1 MHKLYLKPL
10 HYLKLFPVYLLQK
23 PAGYDLRLYGLMP
36 LIGLGTIIKRRCI
49 EIEFWPFIVLFL
61 FSTLMALCFEDWLS
75 ARRSFQTLCMAGFC
89 SYLINYFSHDQLTQ
103 LAKNAIYLLVGYYIY
118 DFSFG
123 VASHVLILQTWHTYF
138 LVPGLLN
145 NPNYTGLLSAGL
157 TIFFG
162 ISKSYRFFFIGL
174 ILVFISQSKTAFFCL
189 LLAIPALFFFNKEN
203 TKLHFYAYG
212 IFTLIALS
220 PALLFL
226 FEIVSPESLK
236 MVVNTWS
243 GSRYTIQL
251 SFLELFKV
259 APFGVGYERSHE
271 MVADYLMRGS
281 SLLTSNNFTPFYVEK
296 IGSHSTFI
304 KVLCEL
310 GILGYICYLQFIYL
324 ILRKGLQVNPHIAVA
339 FISICA
345 PQMLLEG
352 LNEFIFYFFI
362 ALTLQPSILMQS
374 NRLQS

>member
-1 MHKLYLKPL
+1 MQKLYLKLL
-10 HYLKLFPVYLLQK
+10 HYFKLFPIYLLQK
-23 PAGYDLRLYGLMP
+23 PAGYDLRLYGFMP
-36 LIGLGTIIKRRCI
+36 LIGLGTLLKRRGI

-61 FSTLMALCFEDWLS
+61 FSTLVALCFEDWLS

-89 SYLINYFSHDQLTQ
+89 SYLINYFSYDQLTR

-123 VASHVLILQTWHTYF
+123 VTSHVLILQTWHTYF

-145 NPNYTGLLSAGL
+145 NSNYTGLLSAGL

-162 ISKSYRFFFIGL
+162 INKSYGLFFIGL

-189 LLAIPALFFFNKEN
+189 LLAIPAVFFFNKEN
-203 TKLHFYAYG
+203 IKLHFYAYG
-212 IFTLIALS
+212 IFALIALS

-226 FEIVSPESLK
+226 FEKVSPESLK

-251 SFLELFKV
+251 SYLELFQL

-271 MVADYLMRGS
+271 MIADHLLRGS
-281 SLLTSNNFTPFYVEK
+281 SLLTNNNFTPFYDEK

-310 GILGYICYLQFIYL
+310 GIFGYFCYLQFIYL
-324 ILRKGLQVNPHIAVA
+324 ILRKGLEVNPHAAVG

-345 PQMLLEG
+345 AQMLLEG
-352 LNEFIFYFFI
+352 LSEFIFYFFI
-362 ALTLQPSILMQS
+362 ALTLQPLILLQPNRPQS
-374 NRLQS
+374 

>member
-1 MHKLYLKPL
+1 MQKLYLKLL
-10 HYLKLFPVYLLQK
+10 HYLRIFPVYLLQK

-36 LIGLGTIIKRRCI
+36 LIGLGTLLKRRSI

-61 FSTLMALCFEDWLS
+61 TSTLVSLCFEDWLA

-89 SYLINYFSHDQLTQ
+89 SYLINYFTFSQLTR

-123 VASHVLILQTWHTYF
+123 VKSHVLILQFWHTYF

-145 NPNYTGLLSAGL
+145 NANYTGLLSAGL

-162 ISKSYRFFFIGL
+162 INKSYRFFYIGL

-189 LLAIPALFFFNKEN
+189 LLAIPALFIFNKKN

-212 IFTLIALS
+212 IFALIALS

-226 FEIVSPESLK
+226 FEIFSPESLK

-251 SFLELFKV
+251 SFLELFKS
-259 APFGVGYERSHE
+259 APFGIGYERSHE
-271 MVADYLMRGS
+271 LIADYLQRGS
-281 SLLTSNNFTPFYVEK
+281 SLVTNNRFTPFYVEN

-310 GILGYICYLQFIYL
+310 GIIGYFFYIQFIYL
-324 ILRKGLQVNPHIAVA
+324 ILRKGLQVNPHVAVG

-345 PQMLLEG
+345 AQMLLEG
-352 LNEFIFYFFI
+352 LNDFIFYFYI
-362 ALTLQPSILMQS
+362 ALILRS
-374 NRLQS
+374 LIPRPVNRSES